1 MLNSWTGGIVIRAN
15 TGPSVDP
22 VLPMIV
28 RGVGFATAAGA
39 VVGGVVGTIDW
50 PVVVTF
56 FGALTGVGVGAVT
69 GAVDGLVLAVVA
81 RWTRSRWFARG
92 ASGLVWLVAAL
103 LATSTGEQLA
113 ATRHLVGRAPVVAV
127 CLLLGAAVGPL
138 IARGVEPV
146 TGARGPAVGLPQIAG
161 RLLLW
166 GAAVGGGLGA
176 IAGVIIG
183 IRAYWPTA
191 PAALVEGAVF
201 GAVSGVVLAF
211 LLAAVAVLPRL
222 RARR

>member
-1 MLNSWTGGIVIRAN
+1 MIRADA
-15 TGPSVDP
+15 GAPADP
-22 VLPMIV
+22 VLPVIV
-28 RGVGFATAAGA
+28 RGVGFAAGA
-39 VVGGVVGTIDW
+39 GVVVGGVVGTIDW

-56 FGALTGVGVGAVT
+56 FGALAGVGVGAVT

-81 RWTRSRWFARG
+81 RRTRSRWFARG

-103 LATSTGEQLA
+103 LATSAGEQFA
-113 ATRHLVGRAPVVAV
+113 ATRHLAGRAAVVAV

-146 TGARGPAVGLPQIAG
+146 TGARGPAAVGLPQTAG

-166 GAAVGGGLGA
+166 GAAAGGGLGA

-183 IRAYWPTA
+183 IRAYLPTA
-191 PAALVEGAVF
+191 PAALVEGAVL

-211 LLAAVAVLPRL
+211 LLAAVVVLPRL

>member
-1 MLNSWTGGIVIRAN
+1 MIRAK
-15 TGPSVDP
+15 TGAPVDP

-50 PVVVTF
+50 PIVVTF
-56 FGALTGVGVGAVT
+56 FGALAGVGVGAVT

-103 LATSTGEQLA
+103 LATSAGEQLV
-113 ATRHLVGRAPVVAV
+113 ATRHLVGRAAVVAV

-146 TGARGPAVGLPQIAG
+146 TRARDPAAVGLPQIAG

-166 GAAVGGGLGA
+166 GAAAGGGLGA
-176 IAGVIIG
+176 TAGVIIG
-183 IRAYWPTA
+183 IRAYLPTA
-191 PAALVEGAVF
+191 PAALVEGAVL
-201 GAVSGVVLAF
+201 GAVSGVVFAL